1 MAEKKKLPK
10 KTKATKKRFTNLII
24 IDASGSMSSKA
35 EEVRGGIKRLF
46 KDIKEDAIKN
56 PDVESTT
63 IVIDFSDSRD
73 YRELV
78 NSKNPLDLLDSIA
91 DAYSPRSMTALYD
104 AIGFGFSKVPKDQ
117 DGVFVNI
124 LTDGEENDSKE
135 LKSDDVK
142 KLITDGKAKNWAITF
157 MGTSED
163 CLNHA
168 VSLGISQGNTMMF
181 TNTSEGVA
189 KSMHTGVLSRAAY
202 YTATATM
209 DFAPA
214 SFDLENLVV
223 NTLEENGLNSK

>member
-104 AIGFGFSKVPKDQ
+104 AIGFSFSKIPEGQ
-117 DGVFVNI
+117 DGVFINI
-124 LTDGEENDSKE
+124 LTDGLENDSKE
-135 LKSDDVK
+135 MTSETIK
-142 KLITDGKAKNWAITF
+142 KLIADGKSKKWAITF
-157 MGTSED
+157 MGTSEE
-163 CLNHA
+163 CLEAA
-168 VSLGISQGNTMMF
+168 VSLGISRGNTMQFM
-181 TNTSEGVA
+181 NTSAGVNE
-189 KSMHTGVLSRAAY
+189 SMTVGASSRAMY
-202 YTATATM
+202 FTATM
-209 DFAPA
+209 DCN
-214 SFDLENLVV
+214 FDDIDMENIVSTV
-223 NTLEENGLNSK
+223 IENK